1 MSKKIIGQQLDLFG
15 NSFSP
20 QEEKKEEFFIESTE
34 SVKNDFVF
42 LDEKIG
48 VKIKL
53 KPNQEKAIV
62 TESKAVYKQE
72 KTKSKRGRKSFKD
85 IDAEVDAIEIPD
97 DETLNKKL
105 YYPIREVAAFFKCNT
120 SLIRAWEVEFDILQ
134 PRKNRKG
141 DRLFRVDD
149 IKNLQVIY
157 YLLRNKKLSVEGA
170 KAYLKNNKKKADTQ
184 QQLTHTLNKFKGF
197 LLELKATLAE

>member
-72 KTKSKRGRKSFKD
+72 KTKSKSR
-85 IDAEVDAIEIPD
+85 V
-97 DETLNKKL
+97 
-105 YYPIREVAAFFKCNT
+105 
-120 SLIRAWEVEFDILQ
+120 LQ
-134 PRKNRKG
+134 YCKN
-141 DRLFRVDD
+141 
-149 IKNLQVIY
+149 
-157 YLLRNKKLSVEGA
+157 
-170 KAYLKNNKKKADTQ
+170 
-184 QQLTHTLNKFKGF
+184 
-197 LLELKATLAE
+197 

>member
-15 NSFSP
+15 NSFST
-20 QEEKKEEFFIESTE
+20 QQEKKEEIFIEATE
-34 SVKNDFVF
+34 TVKNDFVF

-120 SLIRAWEVEFDILQ
+120 SLIRAWEVEFEILQ

-141 DRLFRVDD
+141 DRLFRVED

>member
-15 NSFSP
+15 NSFST
-20 QEEKKEEFFIESTE
+20 QQEKKEEVFIEATE
-34 SVKNDFVF
+34 TAKNDFVF

-141 DRLFRVDD
+141 DRLFRVED